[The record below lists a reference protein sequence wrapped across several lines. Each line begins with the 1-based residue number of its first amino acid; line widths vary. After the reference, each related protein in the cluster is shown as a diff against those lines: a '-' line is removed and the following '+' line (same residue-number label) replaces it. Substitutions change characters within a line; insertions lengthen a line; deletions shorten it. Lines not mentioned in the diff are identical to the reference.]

1 MTLYKPFE
9 GTTREELKLH
19 RPKSP
24 DFILCQVCGLNSSLQ
39 EHNSYFSHVKVSM
52 NSTRGMW
59 SIGEKYFLKERPKYG
74 WGFLS
79 PPNADYA
86 VNKFLTENS
95 NVPVAKDM
103 RTWEDKDSDWYW
115 MEKCPGETLKK
126 VGGSLTWEQH
136 RTIGYELG
144 EYLAE
149 ARKFTST
156 KPEAPDGS
164 PIRDKYLGADFRCVD
179 LMTVDR
185 EEWWARTEPRL
196 RKHPSITEEW
206 KKKFK
211 ESYPFKEGDKYVLSH
226 GDLDSSNIMVKD
238 GHVTAIIDWEH
249 GGYRPEWYEWSQFG
263 MSRGSGERAKSHPE
277 KCGWT
282 SFLVEK
288 MVQLGMD
295 VEMPPEVRDCIWSYG
310 RYVKEPEDE
319 DLPRYPYEEFNRY
332 LYRKCTNYQR
342 YLAENTSPN
351 YLVQLRKE
359 REKKEVEKVA
369 VMLAF
374 NKLSLD
380 EKDIFLTGKSQIGSG
395 HSKRDLNDPVDN
407 RLY

>member
-24 DFILCQVCGLNSSLQ
+24 DFILCEVCGLNSSLQ
-39 EHNSYFSHVKVSM
+39 EHHAYFSHVKVSM

-59 SIGEKYFLKERPKYG
+59 SIGEKYFLKERPKYEH
-74 WGFLS
+74 GFLS
-79 PPNADYA
+79 APNADYA

-103 RTWEDKDSDWYW
+103 RTWEDKDSNWYW
-115 MEKCPGETLKK
+115 MERCPGRTLW
-126 VGGSLTWEQH
+126 GAGNLTQEQH
-136 RTIGYELG
+136 RTIGYEVA

-164 PIRDKYLGADFRCVD
+164 PIRDRMLGAESRCVD
-179 LMTVDR
+179 LMTLDR
-185 EEWWARTEPRL
+185 EEWWA
-196 RKHPSITEEW
+196 H
-206 KKKFK
+206 
-211 ESYPFKEGDKYVLSH
+211 
-226 GDLDSSNIMVKD
+226 

-249 GGYRPEWYEWSQFG
+249 GGYLPEWYEWKQL
-263 MSRGSGERAKSHPE
+263 RGNREIGKWLKSHPE
-277 KCGWT
+277 GHGWR
-282 SFLVEK
+282 SFLQER

-295 VEMPPEVRDCIWSYG
+295 VEMPPEVFDCAMSYK
-310 RYVKEPEDE
+310 RMVIEPSDE
-319 DLPRYPYEEFNRY
+319 DLPRYPYGEFNRY
-332 LYRKCTNYQR
+332 LYQKCTNYQR
-342 YLAENTSPN
+342 YLAEDTNAPE
-351 YLVQLRKE
+351 YLVMDRKAK
-359 REKKEVEKVA
+359 EKEEAEKEA

-395 HSKRDLNDPVDN
+395 HIKQDLNDPVDKS
-407 RLY
+407 LY